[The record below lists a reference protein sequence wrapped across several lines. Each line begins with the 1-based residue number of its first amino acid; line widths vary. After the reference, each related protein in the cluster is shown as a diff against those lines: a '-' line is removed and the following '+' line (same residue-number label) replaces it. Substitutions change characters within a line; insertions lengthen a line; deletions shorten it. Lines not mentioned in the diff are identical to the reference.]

1 MKLDDF
7 INSLTTIWTKT
18 PEVHIYEI
26 TLVSILRTIWI
37 SPYTI
42 TKVDFGTFKRL
53 TKPKKEG
60 VHSPFFYGKLSDK
73 NYLAIVENTG
83 DEYFGIKLI
92 RKVLDHMNAFQHTP
106 SLELTQ
112 TIIEECITG
121 KWPEALF
128 KAVSYSQ
135 SKGVVL
141 TSANWIEIISYYRYC
156 LDYFQTGLDCLK
168 LAFEKNEPEWNLI
181 EHYILKYLKHKM
193 IDEAEDLF
201 TKAREALEKK
211 LKNSEDKSLKV
222 SNLIIKY
229 LKTLYPFN
237 LQAYGLFNLINL
249 AKTETLTEDS
259 IEAGFKLFEEV
270 KDTSNAV
277 NFYKAVINKDGF
289 FYSPR
294 FIAAALRMCSQLG
307 PKAIQIVDSLKD
319 LILSNKDLGTP
330 FSLNMIIV
338 SYSNGDDWGK
348 LTDFLNK
355 AIKSQMTFNKYTLPT
370 IQKMLE
376 RCLQPNQKNKILDL
390 ARKIAL

>member
-1 MKLDDF
+1 
-7 INSLTTIWTKT
+7 
-18 PEVHIYEI
+18 
-26 TLVSILRTIWI
+26 
-37 SPYTI
+37 
-42 TKVDFGTFKRL
+42 
-53 TKPKKEG
+53 
-60 VHSPFFYGKLSDK
+60 
-73 NYLAIVENTG
+73 
-83 DEYFGIKLI
+83 
-92 RKVLDHMNAFQHTP
+92 
-106 SLELTQ
+106 
-112 TIIEECITG
+112 
-121 KWPEALF
+121 
-128 KAVSYSQ
+128 
-135 SKGVVL
+135 
-141 TSANWIEIISYYRYC
+141 
-156 LDYFQTGLDCLK
+156 
-168 LAFEKNEPEWNLI
+168 
-181 EHYILKYLKHKM
+181 M

-270 KDTSNAV
+270 KDASNAV